1 LLGGVLALAAVLLLS
16 PVWERQL
23 LPDRL
28 ADLLAAY
35 REYLMAVRDA
45 SAGRQRMQ
53 STRAAAR
60 RARSNAQASLDRA
73 RAEPVRG
80 RSQVELGDAVLAHTH
95 RFIHAMLIIDAVRSA
110 VHEAESLPEFDELMA
125 LAANALECSERSIRS
140 GQPPRS
146 VSPLRPAQE
155 RLAAALRSD
164 PARVGGVETA
174 SALIDATDR
183 VTNSLDTLVSELRR
197 QLETRPALTS
207 HG

>member
-1 LLGGVLALAAVLLLS
+1 VLD
-16 PVWERQL
+16 P
-23 LPDRL
+23 
-28 ADLLAAY
+28 
-35 REYLMAVRDA
+35 
-45 SAGRQRMQ
+45 SAGRQQMQ

-164 PARVGGVETA
+164 SARVGGVETA